1 MRARCAAIA
10 RRWLGDRRGVAAIEF
25 ALIAPVL
32 IVLLLGCV
40 TLFVAF
46 RDSQDAEKATFTIGD
61 LMSRRTDPVDNAFLS
76 TTQQL
81 FLQMVSRPAERT
93 KYRISSL
100 ARSGGK
106 FSVAWSYAVAPRTA
120 LRTADIPTDSLPVVA
135 DGDSLI
141 LVETAVSYDPL
152 FGGLGLVSGE
162 HVNLAANRPRFIA
175 AIAKS
180 D

>member
-1 MRARCAAIA
+1 MRARLAASW
-10 RRWLGDRRGVAAIEF
+10 RRWLDDRRGVAAIEF
-25 ALIAPVL
+25 ALIGPVL
-32 IVLLLGCV
+32 IILLLGCV
-40 TLFVAF
+40 TLFLAY
-46 RDSQDAEKATFTIGD
+46 RDSQDAEKATFTIAD
-61 LMSRRTDPVDNAFLS
+61 LLSRRTDPVDNAFLD

-81 FLQMVSRPAERT
+81 FLKMVSRSTERT

-100 ARSGGK
+100 TRVGGK
-106 FSVAWSYAVAPRTA
+106 FSVDWSYAVAPRTA
-120 LRTADIPTDSLPVVA
+120 LRTADIPAASLPLVA

-152 FGGLGLVSGE
+152 FEGLGMTSGE